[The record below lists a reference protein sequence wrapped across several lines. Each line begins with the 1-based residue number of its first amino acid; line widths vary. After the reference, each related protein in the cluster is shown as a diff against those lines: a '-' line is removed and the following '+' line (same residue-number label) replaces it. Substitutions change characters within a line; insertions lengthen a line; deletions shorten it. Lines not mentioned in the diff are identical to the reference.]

1 MNHFSRVKQRDAEI
15 DTSAATADRAV
26 SHEDEV
32 TEFVTTKDSVIFS
45 NICWAR
51 DNSFSN
57 VCIYTCTGLPCNS
70 NSMYSNI
77 LCNIKT

>member
-32 TEFVTTKDSVIFS
+32 TEFVTTKDSECLYLHLYRS
-45 NICWAR
+45 A
-51 DNSFSN
+51 
-57 VCIYTCTGLPCNS
+57 L
-70 NSMYSNI
+70 
-77 LCNIKT
+77 